1 LELKNFFPQDP
12 QGNVIPGATVY
23 LYLPGTTTL
32 ATGLQNADGTPLA
45 NPFTADVT
53 GKAAVAAPDGDYDLR
68 MVGAGRDSTMRVRF
82 LDASEGGVLAFRQ
95 DIASTAVG
103 KGAALVGL
111 SSGLTVDYKLSP
123 NLFVEDFGGRVL
135 VGSESANKIV
145 LVDADNEMKTHWNSS
160 GETVIF
166 DISTI
171 NFGKLYAFVNSS
183 TSRTILDPGPAGVIT
198 GYGSVGNQL
207 QFNGGEG
214 CIVVRASG
222 GVYMLVAKHERFGS
236 GAAGSTQRY
245 WQLPDGRWQLEGF
258 ASVSAQSDA
267 IVNLP
272 AMFGGSASFR
282 VVATWQRNSSANG
295 TFSPVWLKRLSN
307 SPGVAGVTGPSFTIN
322 NPNTVNGEFAF
333 IVSNLEAQ

>member
-1 LELKNFFPQDP
+1 VPGDGTVTNDKVAANAAIASSKLALTEEL
-12 QGNVIPGATVY
+12 A
-23 LYLPGTTTL
+23 GTGVGEGGDL
-32 ATGLQNADGTPLA
+32 IGLADGKT
-45 NPFTADVT
+45 
-53 GKAAVAAPDGDYDLR
+53 VA
-68 MVGAGRDSTMRVRF
+68 
-82 LDASEGGVLAFRQ
+82 
-95 DIASTAVG
+95 
-103 KGAALVGL
+103 
-111 SSGLTVDYKLSP
+111 YKLSP
-123 NLFVEDFGGRVL
+123 NLFVEDFGGRV
-135 VGSESANKIV
+135 VIGSESANNIV
-145 LVDADNEMKTHWNSS
+145 LVDADNEMKTHLNSS
-160 GETVIF
+160 GATVIF

-183 TSRTILDPGPAGVIT
+183 TSRAILDPGPAGVIT
-198 GYGSVGNQL
+198 GYGSVGNRI

-214 CIVVRASG
+214 CIVVRSSG

-236 GAAGSTQRY
+236 GAVGSTQRY

-258 ASVSAQSDA
+258 ASVNAQSDA
-267 IVNLP
+267 VVNLP

-307 SPGVAGVTGPSFTIN
+307 VAGAAGVTGPSFTIH